1 MHFETLGFDQQIA
14 ALLVASG
21 LSVSDLAGH
30 PALELR
36 GIRIDGV
43 LAGVVGIEIHGRLG
57 LLRSLAVTAAHRQ
70 AGLGASLVSEAESV
84 AAERGVETLYL
95 LTTTAS
101 SFFAGLGYEELAR
114 SEAPAAI
121 AATAQFSSLCPASST
136 FMYKTLR
143 QSAVDGR

>member
-1 MHFETLGFDQQIA
+1 MRSETLGFDQQIA

-43 LAGVVGIEIHGRLG
+43 LAGVVGIEIHGTLG
-57 LLRSLAVTAAHRQ
+57 LLRSLAVTPAHRH
-70 AGLGASLVSEAESV
+70 AGMGTRLVSEAERW
-84 AAERGVETLYL
+84 AMERGIETLYL

-101 SFFAGLGYEELAR
+101 RFFARLGYEELAR
-114 SEAPAAI
+114 SAAPAAI
-121 AATAQFSSLCPASST
+121 AATAQFSGLCPASST